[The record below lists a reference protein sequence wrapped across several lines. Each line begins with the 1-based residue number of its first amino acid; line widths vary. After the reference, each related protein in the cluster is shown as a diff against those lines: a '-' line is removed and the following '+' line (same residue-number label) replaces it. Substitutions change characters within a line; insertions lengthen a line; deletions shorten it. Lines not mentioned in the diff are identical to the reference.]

1 MGYYSREIAGTKF
14 ENSWQ
19 EATEGNIDPYQS
31 RMLQNEP
38 SLADVIIVAASFIA
52 LLVLA
57 FGWHV
62 AAHRSTAIRIENAGS
77 LSSLECERS
86 SPYKSGQC

>member
-1 MGYYSREIAGTKF
+1 MGYYSREIVGTKF

-19 EATEGNIDPYQS
+19 QAAEENIDPYRS
-31 RMLQNEP
+31 RMLRKEP

-62 AAHRSTAIRIENAGS
+62 AAHKSTAIRYENAGS
-77 LSSLECERS
+77 FSSLECDGS